1 MLRFI
6 FQKHVDHDLR
16 GKDAE
21 FARIELL
28 CLTRQ
33 FAQNFVADRVWGFY
47 LAVSLAGTAWLA
59 QNMRERFARAFACH
73 FDPAQGRKTGD
84 RYIVS
89 ITHQGTIKFDQALV
103 LVFAVINVNVLAN
116 DVATK
121 IAQKKLETNSMRGIQ
136 ISQQ

>member
-33 FAQNFVADRVWGFY
+33 FAQNFVADRVCGFY
-47 LAVSLAGTAWLA
+47 LAFSLAGTAWLA

-73 FDPAQGRKTGD
+73 FDQAKGRKTGD
-84 RYIVS
+84 RYLVA
-89 ITHQGTIKFDQALV
+89 ITQQGTIQFAQDSV
-103 LVFAVINVNVLAN
+103 LVFAVLHVDEIEN
-116 DVATK
+116 DEDRKSTR
-121 IAQKKLETNSMRGIQ
+121 LNS
-136 ISQQ
+136 SH